1 MCLMKFALIGFV
13 FCWGLLGMAV
23 AQGSLN
29 EHANEITTG
38 LWVTIIGLL
47 GLVQALIGYIYISGQ
62 KSIKEQQR
70 IMMNAIN
77 EMKHSS
83 EKRDELLLSLHT
95 EHRLMMRKCGNFG
108 GSYKIEEED

>member
-1 MCLMKFALIGFV
+1 MCLMKLALIGFV
-13 FCWGLLGMAV
+13 FCWGLLGIAV

-29 EHANEITTG
+29 EHSNEITTG

-70 IMMNAIN
+70 VLMGVIH
-77 EMKHSS
+77 EMKQSA
-83 EKRDELLLSLHT
+83 EKRDEVLLALHT
-95 EHRLMMRKCGNFG
+95 EHKMMMRKCGNFG
-108 GSYKIEEED
+108 GSYKAEEED